1 MAKEKSNFEEVES
14 ILQDIG
20 TKIEHLIEKGA
31 EATGE
36 AKVEIE
42 NKINALRENKTT
54 LEEEFKKAKE
64 KVEQAY
70 QEKREEIEPNLQE
83 SKKHFLNALE
93 QIKLAIKALFEKK

>member
-31 EATGE
+31 EVTGE

-83 SKKHFLNALE
+83 SRKYFLNALE
-93 QIKLAIKALFEKK
+93 QIKLAFKALIGKQ